1 MFEPLLAREAI
12 YFRYFFAYNL
22 CVVNLNYFMRKS
34 FISIKQ
40 SAGWLARILIPIT
53 AMAIAGCSDSSSGPE
68 LAPDMPAATNI
79 LFVVL
84 DDIGIDQLEVFGFG
98 GETPPA
104 TPTIAALASA
114 GVSFTDAWSM
124 PACSTTRG
132 VMYEGRFP
140 LRTNVKAAL
149 GPNDLSNAMTSPYA
163 MTIPK
168 LLAEQGYE
176 SALIGKF
183 HIALPGLNPAGN
195 GIVHDLGWDYYAG
208 WMDKS
213 GDPSPIDTTAGGIA
227 DEGTYS
233 CGFVPSANLAN
244 GADVGACY
252 MADGSC
258 TEDGGLL
265 IPPGRNCRDAGGIL
279 DPNTNCQTSLPER
292 LNFDRL
298 SSHSVSPVV
307 YNYSD
312 GAVTSLLLTD
322 PRSRQYRPRFAVD
335 AAVEWINSRAPNQP
349 WMAAVNF
356 ASVHTPLIQPPVNA
370 SSPASS
376 ASSDLDC
383 GNIQAQRVI
392 QNLMTET
399 LDLEIGRLLVAIGL
413 ASYNPEGGLVYTP
426 KLTDTMVIILGDN
439 GSLGFSVKLPFD
451 GSRSKGTAYQTGVSV
466 PLVISGPLVNSPG
479 RQVDTM
485 VNVADLYALFAEI
498 AGITNVQ
505 AQVPRTIDAMSML
518 PYLTNP
524 DQPAIRDWN
533 YTEVGLSLQANGM
546 VNGPC
551 VIGACTQI
559 PNIRSICEDNNGVWW
574 GEGNDASV
582 NGIPAP
588 EEGFQYCS
596 QALEFVVGNGGEGFD
611 VTPLVS
617 IAVRDDAFKLVEN
630 TFKDCESG
638 ACVDKVQLELYEIDQ
653 PINTPWLDLEGS
665 ELPLD
670 GLSSTQQKA
679 FTKLTTLLADI
690 RATVIVCPG
699 DGNID
704 GVVDASDLENWA
716 SYASSAGLS
725 SVYDFN
731 LDGLTDALDE
741 SIILKNMGLDCSGN
755 GT

>member
-1 MFEPLLAREAI
+1 MG
-12 YFRYFFAYNL
+12 
-22 CVVNLNYFMRKS
+22 V
-34 FISIKQ
+34 KQ
-40 SAGWLARILIPIT
+40 STPWLARILLPIT
-53 AMAIAGCSDSSSGPE
+53 ALAIAGCSDSSNGPE
-68 LAPDMPAATNI
+68 LVPDTPAATNI

-84 DDIGIDQLEVFGFG
+84 DDIGVDQLEVFGFG

-104 TPTIAALASA
+104 TPTIAALAGA

-149 GPNDLSNAMTSPYA
+149 GPNDLSNSMTSPYA

-168 LLAEQGYE
+168 LLAGQGYE

-227 DEGTYS
+227 DVGTYS

-244 GADVGACY
+244 GADAGACY

-258 TEDGGLL
+258 TEYGGALV
-265 IPPGRNCRDAGGIL
+265 PPGRNCRDAGGIL

-292 LNFDRL
+292 LDFDHL

-312 GAVTSLLLTD
+312 GAVKSLPLTD
-322 PRSRQYRPRFAVD
+322 PRARQYRARFAVD
-335 AAVEWINSRAPNQP
+335 AAVEWINSRAPDQP

-356 ASVHTPLIQPPVNA
+356 ASVHTPLIQPPVDA

-383 GNIQAQRVI
+383 GNIGAQRVI

-413 ASYNPEGGLVYTP
+413 ASYDPAGGLVYAP
-426 KLTDTMVIILGDN
+426 QSTDTMVILLGDN

-451 GSRSKGTAYQTGVSV
+451 VSRSKGTAYQTGVSV
-466 PLVISGPLVNSPG
+466 PLIVSGPLVNSPD
-479 RQVDTM
+479 RQVSKM

-498 AGITNVQ
+498 AGITDVQ
-505 AQVPRTIDAMSML
+505 AQVPRTVDAMSML

-533 YTEVGLSLQANGM
+533 YTEVGLSLQANGA

-574 GEGNDASV
+574 GEGNNAFV

-630 TFKDCESG
+630 TFKDCDSG
-638 ACVDKVQLELYEIDQ
+638 ACVDRVQLELYEIDQ

-670 GLSSTQQKA
+670 GLSTAQQQA

-690 RATVIVCPG
+690 RATVIACPG

-741 SIILKNMGLDCSGN
+741 SIILENMGLDCSVS

>member
-1 MFEPLLAREAI
+1 MG
-12 YFRYFFAYNL
+12 
-22 CVVNLNYFMRKS
+22 V
-34 FISIKQ
+34 KQ
-40 SAGWLARILIPIT
+40 STPWLARILLPIT
-53 AMAIAGCSDSSSGPE
+53 ALAIAGCSDSSNGPE
-68 LAPDMPAATNI
+68 LVPDTPAATNI

-84 DDIGIDQLEVFGFG
+84 DDIGVDQLEVFGFG

-104 TPTIAALASA
+104 TPTIAALAGA

-149 GPNDLSNAMTSPYA
+149 GPNDLSNSMTSPYA

-168 LLAEQGYE
+168 LLAGPGYE

-227 DEGTYS
+227 DVGTHS

-244 GADVGACY
+244 GADAGACY

-258 TEDGGLL
+258 TEYGGALV
-265 IPPGRNCRDAGGIL
+265 PPGRNCRDAGGIL

-292 LNFDRL
+292 LDFDHL

-312 GAVTSLLLTD
+312 GAVKSLPLTD
-322 PRSRQYRPRFAVD
+322 PRARQYRARFAVD
-335 AAVEWINSRAPNQP
+335 AAIEWINSRAPDQP

-356 ASVHTPLIQPPVNA
+356 ASVHTPLIQPPVDA
-370 SSPASS
+370 SSPASSANS

-383 GNIQAQRVI
+383 GNIGAQRVI

-413 ASYNPEGGLVYTP
+413 ASYDPEGGLVYAP
-426 KLTDTMVIILGDN
+426 QSTDTMVILLGDN

-451 GSRSKGTAYQTGVSV
+451 VSRSKGTAYQTGVSV
-466 PLVISGPLVNSPG
+466 PLIVSGPLVNSPD
-479 RQVDTM
+479 RQVSKM

-498 AGITNVQ
+498 AGITDVQ
-505 AQVPRTIDAMSML
+505 ALVPRTIDAMSML

-533 YTEVGLSLQANGM
+533 YTEVGLSLQANGA

-574 GEGNDASV
+574 GEGNNAFV

-630 TFKDCESG
+630 TFKDCDSG
-638 ACVDKVQLELYEIDQ
+638 ACVDRVQLELYEIDQ

-670 GLSSTQQKA
+670 GLSSAQQQA

-690 RATVIVCPG
+690 RATVIACPG

-741 SIILKNMGLDCSGN
+741 SIILENMGLDCSVS

>member
-1 MFEPLLAREAI
+1 VFEPLLAREAI

-244 GADVGACY
+244 GADAGACY

-741 SIILKNMGLDCSGN
+741 SIILKNMGLDCGGN
-755 GT
+755 ET